1 VIDRPTSIPELVR
14 RRRSPFVRG
23 SVEARRRI
31 GGAIA
36 HLTSVDSRVSV
47 LDVLSPSIIKPLV
60 RRRAWWFDAF
70 RDRSVLDSIEWAV
83 ERMPSGPRVAIAWTP
98 TVAPA
103 LERLGV
109 EVVFDSLDNWLLHP
123 TLRAHAVDAID
134 GYRRILPGAA
144 AVFASGPASAK
155 VLARWS
161 PHVEVLQNGVDPKQF
176 ASPGPRPT
184 DLPNGPVVL
193 YAGKLADRIDT
204 ELINSVSA
212 RLSAVQFVFVG
223 PLLRREVGRQL
234 RRHPNVHVL
243 GDRPYALIPSYLSHS
258 DLIWIPHRVGEGE
271 TGGDPIKMY
280 EAWAAGRQ
288 VVTTPIDG
296 IDRWHDRLFIV
307 GSAEATTKTIA
318 GLLDGTV
325 PPKPVSVP
333 HGRSWDEIAAD
344 LLRTLTTQTGHNGP
358 SDPGL

>member
-14 RRRSPFVRG
+14 RRRSPFVNG
-23 SVEARRRI
+23 SIEARRRI
-31 GGAIA
+31 GGTIA
-36 HLTSVDSRVSV
+36 QVTSVDAHVSV
-47 LDVLSPSIIKPLV
+47 LDILSPAIIEPLV
-60 RRRAWWFDAF
+60 RRRGWWFDAF
-70 RDRSVLDSIEWAV
+70 RDARVLDSIMWAV
-83 ERMPSGPRVAIAWTP
+83 ERMPSGRRVAIAWTP

-109 EVVFDSLDNWLLHP
+109 DIVFDSLDNWLLHP
-123 TLRAHAVDAID
+123 TLRAHAVDAVD

-144 AVFASGPASAK
+144 AVYASGPASAK
-155 VLARWS
+155 VLERWS
-161 PHVEVLQNGVDPKQF
+161 PHVDVLQNGVDPGQF
-176 ASPGPRPT
+176 ASPGPRPA
-184 DLPNGPVVL
+184 DLPIGPVVL

-204 ELINSVSA
+204 ELINAVSG
-212 RLSAVQFVFVG
+212 RLSAVQFVFLG

-243 GDRPYALIPSYLSHS
+243 GDRPYALIPSYLAHS
-258 DLIWIPHRVGEGE
+258 DVIWIPHRVGEGE

-296 IDRWHDRLFIV
+296 IDQWQDRLFIV
-307 GSAEATTKTIA
+307 GSAEATIETIA
-318 GLLDGTV
+318 GLLEGTV

-333 HGRSWDEIAAD
+333 HERSWDAIAAD
-344 LLRTLTTQTGHNGP
+344 LLRTLMTPFGHEGRT
-358 SDPGL
+358 DPGP